1 MYSAKVV
8 ITETMH
14 NRDIVTTNHYCR
26 YGLFIGSVP
35 IKKRHFR

>member
-26 YGLFIGSVP
+26 YRLFIGSVP